1 MNERP
6 DPFTQDDIHAYVDGL
21 LPEAQRV
28 ALEQALER
36 DPTLAAR
43 VSDYFAQNALF
54 HERYDRVLQEPL
66 PQRLR
71 VAAMPSRRLASNWRH
86 YAGLAA
92 TLVLGIGI
100 GIGADIQLRRHTT
113 TQVASDAM
121 RYASPSQAA
130 DPFPQQAA
138 IAHVLYMPAV
148 DRPARIGEQ
157 DEQQFVQWL
166 SQRLGTDMKP
176 PVLSRS
182 GFELM
187 GGRLLHTVDGPTA
200 LFMYRDAAGE
210 RVTLYMSRRA
220 TSTATTAFKL
230 YRDGSVNVFYWVDG
244 DFGYAISGGIDR
256 RRLLGLSHD
265 VYAQLTTARE
275 G

>member
-6 DPFTQDDIHAYVDGL
+6 DPFTEDDIHAYVDSL
-21 LPEAQRV
+21 LPEAQRI
-28 ALEQALER
+28 EIERALER
-36 DPTLAAR
+36 DPALAAR
-43 VSDYFAQNALF
+43 VSDYFAQNTLF

-71 VAAMPSRRLASNWRH
+71 QAAVPSHRPAANWRH

-92 TLVLGIGI
+92 ALVLGIGI
-100 GIGADIQLRRHTT
+100 GVGTDMQLHPPASP
-113 TQVASDAM
+113 QVASDAT
-121 RYASPSQAA
+121 RYADATQAA
-130 DPFPQQAA
+130 DPLPQQAA

-148 DRPARIGEQ
+148 ERPAQLGSQ
-157 DEQQFVQWL
+157 NEQQFVRWL
-166 SQRLGTDMKP
+166 AQRLGTDVKP

-187 GGRLLHTVDGPTA
+187 GGRLLHTTDGPTA

-210 RVTLYMSRRA
+210 RVTLYISRRT
-220 TSTATTAFKL
+220 TSLATTAFKL
-230 YRDGSVNVFYWVDG
+230 YRDGPVNVFYWIDG

-256 RRLLGLSHD
+256 RRLLALSHD
-265 VYAQLTTARE
+265 VYKQITAAQQ